1 MLLKM
6 LSAMPGEPVLK
17 RFIFGEWSG
26 GIGSKKKPMSRDFG
40 NLLKAKLFKML
51 QKSSQ
56 ILKEINQLISSI
68 EDSSIQKA
76 DKLKIIKVLLA
87 VKLKLIELLGKE
99 LKAEARV
106 MHLASVAK
114 NEMAGNGSD
123 RAKVSDKHELIIQFI
138 KQNNGRVSAVQLLDI
153 GIAGRSLRRYIRNL
167 SASGKILV
175 EKKGRE
181 HFYSVIV

>member
-1 MLLKM
+1 M
-6 LSAMPGEPVLK
+6 
-17 RFIFGEWSG
+17 F
-26 GIGSKKKPMSRDFG
+26 
-40 NLLKAKLFKML
+40 

-99 LKAEARV
+99 IRTEARV

-114 NEMAGNGSD
+114 SDMAGNGGNSG
-123 RAKVSDKHELIIQFI
+123 KISDKHELIVQFI
-138 KQNNGRVSAVQLLDI
+138 KNNSGRVSAAQLLDI
-153 GIAGRSLRRYIRNL
+153 GIAGRSLRRYIKGL

-181 HFYSVIV
+181 HFYTLV